1 MVVAY
6 FWRIKPSRI
15 PFALLSMAFNRL
27 LLFWDKNVGFHKS
40 LGVGKGET
48 FTPRDA
54 DPLSWGLIA
63 VVKDIEAFDSSALI
77 SLWRRNSVHEF
88 RAVLSPIS
96 SHGKWARKDPFGQ
109 LIGKSG
115 DGAIHASESQDVE
128 KWNGRVV
135 AITRA
140 RIKWHQ
146 NFRFWRSVPPVT
158 ISLKSADGLIN
169 AIGIGEAPIGL
180 QGTFS
185 LWESASAV
193 RDFAYRGQA
202 HQKAIADTTR
212 YKWYSEE
219 LFARFALLD
228 ERGLIK

>member
-1 MVVAY
+1 MVIAY

-15 PFALLSMAFNRL
+15 PFALVSMALNRL
-27 LLFWDKNVGFHKS
+27 FLFWDKNVGFHKS

-63 VVKDIEAFDSSALI
+63 VVDDIEAFDGSPVI
-77 SLWRRNSVHEF
+77 SQWRKNSVNEF

-96 SHGKWARKDPFGQ
+96 SHGKWARKDPFSSEFNDVDARESIKAWSGQ
-109 LIGKSG
+109 
-115 DGAIHASESQDVE
+115 
-128 KWNGRVV
+128 VV

-158 ISLKSADGLIN
+158 ISLKSAEGLVS

-185 LWESASAV
+185 LWQSAAAV
-193 RDFAYRGQA
+193 RNFAYRGQA
-202 HQKAIADTTR
+202 HQKAIADTAR
-212 YKWYSEE
+212 YNWYSEE
-219 LFARFALLD
+219 LFARFAVL
-228 ERGLIK
+228 EQRGLIK